1 LARYEDQLVS
11 FDTPSDWSDKS
22 LVSFSAPTQSSPLA
36 PNVVMTKDR
45 LAPPLRD
52 LESYA
57 DHQLVQLARQLE
69 GLDLEERARTRV
81 SGCDAIAL
89 RFSWKGPAG
98 VIAQQLIMVQHGQ
111 TIVSFATSTMKADA
125 ETQAPLF
132 AQIVASI
139 RLAARP
145 S

>member
-1 LARYEDQLVS
+1 MARYEDQLVS
-11 FDTPSDWSDKS
+11 FETPSDWNDKS
-22 LVSFSAPTQSSPLA
+22 LVTFSAPAASSAIA
-36 PNVVMTKDR
+36 PNIVMTKDR
-45 LAPPLRD
+45 LAPPVRD

-57 DHQLVQLARQLE
+57 DRQLVLLARQLE
-69 GLDLEERARTRV
+69 GLDIEERTRSKI

-98 VIAQQLIMVQHGQ
+98 VIAQQLILVQHGQ
-111 TIVSFATSTMKADA
+111 TIVSFATSSMKSEA
-125 ETQAPLF
+125 ETQGPLLS
-132 AQIVASI
+132 QIVATI